1 VRGLSIDQLRTLV
14 EVVELGSFSAAARR
28 LNLTQPAV
36 SQQIKELELRCG
48 VRLLERIGK
57 TVVATAAGRD
67 LVARAER
74 IGAEADRAL
83 AAMRRHRDAQIG
95 RLHLGTGPTVLAFL
109 LHPVLHGLRDRYPM
123 LELVVTTGTTGDIV
137 EQILSNDIDLGF
149 TALPVQE
156 PELEATP
163 VRTDELV
170 AILPASET
178 DIPPA
183 ITPAD
188 VSRRTLISEY
198 QRGDRARLSRVWMR
212 AGGFEARPAMV
223 FDDVQARI
231 AAVAAGLGMGFIP
244 KPIANQGP
252 SLAGTVLRPLD
263 PPLIRTLGLVQRRS
277 RSDSRA
283 LCVVRDAILTL
294 ANIEPPRAAGSPS

>member
-1 VRGLSIDQLRTLV
+1 MK
-14 EVVELGSFSAAARR
+14 
-28 LNLTQPAV
+28 P
-36 SQQIKELELRCG
+36 
-48 VRLLERIGK
+48 
-57 TVVATAAGRD
+57 
-67 LVARAER
+67 
-74 IGAEADRAL
+74 
-83 AAMRRHRDAQIG
+83 
-95 RLHLGTGPTVLAFL
+95 
-109 LHPVLHGLRDRYPM
+109 
-123 LELVVTTGTTGDIV
+123 VTTGTTGDIV

-188 VSRRTLISEY
+188 VSRRTLISEC

-231 AAVAAGLGMGFIP
+231 AAVAAGLGMGFI
-244 KPIANQGP
+244 
-252 SLAGTVLRPLD
+252 
-263 PPLIRTLGLVQRRS
+263 
-277 RSDSRA
+277 RA
-283 LCVVRDAILTL
+283 SH
-294 ANIEPPRAAGSPS
+294 AGSP